1 MNFLKRKMFQDGG
14 PAAVDERYFVID
26 KINNEKIYVTE
37 DGITEVLKYAEA
49 PTLEALIQNPDT
61 EISPDL
67 KQIFRKIVGQRKAKI
82 SSLDPATMEFGEML
96 PDFISLKSGFQD
108 VGGFALD
115 FGGTAAEQMINL
127 GRKGFSGLQERGY
140 DEAGNPLP
148 EVMPIDYYKTDRFP
162 FDEKNP
168 GGQASFDFDRFDAG
182 MLRRGRTQEQ
192 LMDVFKLAQVGDI
205 IKDFTPE
212 LTELDTEVDAS
223 SFDFR
228 DEDIAAR
235 QPKYIVPPDEF
246 VSKQERID
254 ASPIQSETLGTISP
268 EEAAERRARFQ
279 ESIVGVDEFGL
290 PIPGFDKR
298 TSMIDDGIAEAIR
311 ELQPAES
318 KVDIDKTEAD
328 TLLDTQDKF
337 DGKFD
342 PPKIEL
348 DKVDTKLTTGDKIRE
363 KLDTKTIPVIKE
375 TFGVFGSDRFLDFI
389 RNVGGELVRTGQMG
403 EGLASGAA
411 KASEERAA
419 RELLQQQEDKKYK
432 RDLAL
437 AVAVEAAKNAGKK
450 DFTVTDVDKITTR
463 EEELAEN
470 IAQFNKSA
478 NTLSNLNYVIQTL
491 ESGGATGLKGF
502 FGEAADIVEAA
513 IKSDTGKDFDELSPR
528 MRVNSVLK
536 VIRQANV
543 REILGESGKTI
554 SNLDRQIV
562 DEVFGD
568 IKLGTPASVSL
579 KKLEDSRQ
587 NIINGMMEQ
596 QNKVIAS
603 KSFFDQIGYQ
613 SNVFNINEP
622 IINLIKS
629 FSFANATSYRT
640 DENIQDT
647 SVIDIDLGT

>member
-1 MNFLKRKMFQDGG
+1 VNFLKRKMFQDGG

-212 LTELDTEVDAS
+212 LTELNTEVDAS

>member
-1 MNFLKRKMFQDGG
+1 MFQDGG

>member
-1 MNFLKRKMFQDGG
+1 MFQDGG

-212 LTELDTEVDAS
+212 LTELNTEVDAS

>member
-1 MNFLKRKMFQDGG
+1 MFQDGG

-212 LTELDTEVDAS
+212 LTELNTEVDAS

-419 RELLQQQEDKKYK
+419 RELIEKQEEKKYK

>member
-1 MNFLKRKMFQDGG
+1 VNFLKRKMFQDGG

-212 LTELDTEVDAS
+212 LTELNTEVDAS

-246 VSKQERID
+246 VSEQERID

-450 DFTVTDVDKITTR
+450 DFTVTDVD
-463 EEELAEN
+463 
-470 IAQFNKSA
+470 
-478 NTLSNLNYVIQTL
+478 
-491 ESGGATGLKGF
+491 
-502 FGEAADIVEAA
+502 
-513 IKSDTGKDFDELSPR
+513 
-528 MRVNSVLK
+528 
-536 VIRQANV
+536 
-543 REILGESGKTI
+543 
-554 SNLDRQIV
+554 
-562 DEVFGD
+562 
-568 IKLGTPASVSL
+568 
-579 KKLEDSRQ
+579 
-587 NIINGMMEQ
+587 
-596 QNKVIAS
+596 
-603 KSFFDQIGYQ
+603 
-613 SNVFNINEP
+613 
-622 IINLIKS
+622 
-629 FSFANATSYRT
+629 
-640 DENIQDT
+640 
-647 SVIDIDLGT
+647 